1 MAFSDA
7 LLDICNPVDY
17 SIAMHITVVELPEF
31 RRRIEHLLSE
41 SEQEKL
47 VTYLSQQPKAGVL
60 LQGTGGVRKLRWARS
75 GTGKSGGIRVIY
87 FFYNENIP
95 LFLLTVF
102 AKNEK
107 ENLSKAERN
116 ELAVLTRLLV
126 ETYQKRLS

>member
-1 MAFSDA
+1 MQ
-7 LLDICNPVDY
+7 
-17 SIAMHITVVELPEF
+17 ITVVELPEF
-31 RRRIEHLLSE
+31 RHRIEHLLSE

-75 GTGKSGGIRVIY
+75 GTGKSGGIRVIC
-87 FFYNENIP
+87 FFHSENIP

-126 ETYQKRLS
+126 ETYRKKSS

>member
-1 MAFSDA
+1 M
-7 LLDICNPVDY
+7 Y
-17 SIAMHITVVELPEF
+17 ITVVELPEF
-31 RRRIEHLLSE
+31 RRRIEPLLSE

-47 VTYLSQQPKAGVL
+47 ITYLSQQPKAGVL
-60 LQGTGGVRKLRWARS
+60 LQGTGGIRKLRWARS

-87 FFYNENIP
+87 FFHNENIP
-95 LFLLTVF
+95 LFLLTIF

-126 ETYQKRLS
+126 ETYRKKLS